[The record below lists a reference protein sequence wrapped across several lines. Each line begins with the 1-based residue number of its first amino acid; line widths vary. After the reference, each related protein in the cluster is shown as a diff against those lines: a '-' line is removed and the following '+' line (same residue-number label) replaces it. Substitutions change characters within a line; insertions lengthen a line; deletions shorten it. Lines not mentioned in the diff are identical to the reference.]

1 MRIKV
6 TVAIAIAVVVV
17 VAVIAAAVVSRKEG
31 FAEEHKVC
39 NSVYYFEIPG
49 FLSHDECDD
58 IVRASKDMFPSQV
71 GGGNTS
77 VLDTSIRKSVQTWFA
92 PGKHPATDA
101 LRQRT
106 KDVVDSL
113 GCVRVPFDF
122 EDVQVVRYDK
132 HGKYDAHYDGDECD
146 GVCPYDQR
154 LATMLVYLND
164 DFEGGHTHFPLLNAS
179 VVPQKGKALFFWV
192 ADADTRDLFEK
203 TLHAGTPVSNGHK
216 WIANQWIRPA
226 RPARP
231 AQRV

>member
-1 MRIKV
+1 MGMKV
-6 TVAIAIAVVVV
+6 TVMKVIMIVAAVAVLIV
-17 VAVIAAAVVSRKEG
+17 VAAVAMSKKVEG

-39 NSVYYFEIPG
+39 NSVYYFELPG
-49 FLSHDECDD
+49 FLSYDECDD
-58 IVRASKDMFPSQV
+58 IVRASKNMFPSQV

-92 PGKHPATDA
+92 PGMHPATDS
-101 LRQRT
+101 LRRKT

-113 GCVRVPFDF
+113 GCMRTPYGF

-132 HGKYDAHYDGDECD
+132 HGKYDAHHDGDECD
-146 GVCPYDQR
+146 GRCPYDQR

-179 VVPQKGKALFFWV
+179 VVPEKGKALFFWV
-192 ADADTRDLFEK
+192 ADPDTRDLFEK
-203 TLHAGTPVSNGHK
+203 TLHAGTPVSEGHK

-226 RPARP
+226 RAT
-231 AQRV
+231 A